1 VASHEAIPASP
12 LARRMAAIEPFRVM
26 DVMARAAELERQG
39 RSIIHMEV
47 GEPDFPTP
55 EPIRRAA
62 QAALSAGPLPYT
74 VALGLPELRQAIAGF
89 YRTRYGVEVSP
100 ERVIVTPGSS
110 GALLLAMAVLLDP
123 GAELLAADPG
133 YPCNRQFART
143 VDGEPVG
150 VAVGPETGW
159 QLTPGLV
166 EAHYG
171 ERTAAVLVA
180 SPSNPTGAL
189 VGEEALR
196 GIHEVVRRRGGR
208 LVVDEIYHGLTYGPA
223 PATALA
229 ISEQLFV
236 VNSFSKYW
244 AMTGWRLGWLVAP
257 PEYVREVEKLA
268 QNLYICPSALAQRAA
283 LAAFLPETLEILE
296 ERREELRARRDLVV
310 PALRAMGFDVPVVP
324 QGAFYVY
331 AGCDAFGGDSRQLAL
346 EILEHAGVAVT
357 PGLDF
362 GRNAPERYLRFSY
375 TTSRERLTE
384 AMDRLA
390 RFLRARRTS
399 P

>member
-1 VASHEAIPASP
+1 
-12 LARRMAAIEPFRVM
+12 MGAIEPFRVM
-26 DVMARAAELERQG
+26 DVMARAAALERGG
-39 RSIIHMEV
+39 RSVIHMEV

-62 QAALSAGPLPYT
+62 AAALAAGALPYT
-74 VALGLPELRQAIAGF
+74 VALGLPELREAIAGF

-100 ERVIVTPGSS
+100 DRVIVTPGSS
-110 GALLLAMAVLLDP
+110 GALLLALAVLLDP
-123 GAELLAADPG
+123 GSELLVADPG

-150 VAVGPETGW
+150 LPVGPETGW
-159 QLTPGLV
+159 QLTPELV
-166 EAHYG
+166 EARWG
-171 ERTAAVLVA
+171 ERTAAALVA
-180 SPSNPTGAL
+180 SPANPTGTL
-189 VGEEALR
+189 VGEAALR

-208 LVVDEIYHGLTYGPA
+208 LVVDEIYHGLTYGADPG
-223 PATALA
+223 TALA
-229 ISEQLFV
+229 ISDQLFV

-244 AMTGWRLGWLVAP
+244 AMTGWRLGWMVSP
-257 PEYVREVEKLA
+257 PEYVRELEKLA

-283 LAAFLPETLEILE
+283 LAAFLPETLAVLE
-296 ERREELRARRDLVV
+296 ARREELRARRDLVV

-331 AGCDAFGGDSRQLAL
+331 AGCGAFGADSGRLAL
-346 EILEHAGVAVT
+346 DILESAGVAIT

-362 GRNAPERYLRFSY
+362 GRNAPERHLRFSY
-375 TTSRERLTE
+375 TTSRERLVE

-390 RFLRARRTS
+390 RFLGGRRTA
-399 P
+399 